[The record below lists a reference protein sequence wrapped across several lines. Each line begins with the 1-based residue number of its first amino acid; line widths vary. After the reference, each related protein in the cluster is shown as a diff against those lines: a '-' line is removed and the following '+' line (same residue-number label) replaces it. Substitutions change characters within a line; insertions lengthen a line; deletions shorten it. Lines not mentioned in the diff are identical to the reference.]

1 VVELATKN
9 PELWSRVSQV
19 PGRRIAQSVLPLA
32 LKGTR
37 AASRALAFAG
47 FGQDLIDEHR
57 MSNRS
62 SIVMAAV
69 TIGALAMSAAIAI
82 GAFVVVDNRAAQM
95 LQSGPRIVPAEK
107 KAAPPVRASRTAA
120 GSRAA
125 PASAS
130 RSPAPTQVQ
139 TVGSAAGAAGPPTAS
154 RTAST
159 RAAGAPTVSRQANTG
174 EPAPDTTLDN
184 RNKRR
189 TEARHGRRHGRDM
202 ARSSPEQQDSS
213 AATSAAQG
221 AQGGGQSALFFP
233 FR

>member
-69 TIGALAMSAAIAI
+69 TIGALAMSAAFAI

-95 LQSGPRIVPAEK
+95 LQSWPRIVPAEK

-130 RSPAPTQVQ
+130 RSPAPRQVQ
-139 TVGSAAGAAGPPTAS
+139 TVGSAAG
-154 RTAST
+154 
-159 RAAGAPTVSRQANTG
+159 AAGAPTVSRQANTG

-189 TEARHGRRHGRDM
+189 TEARHGSRRHGRDM
-202 ARSSPEQQDSS
+202 ARSSPEQQDSG

-221 AQGGGQSALFFP
+221 AHGGGQSALFFP